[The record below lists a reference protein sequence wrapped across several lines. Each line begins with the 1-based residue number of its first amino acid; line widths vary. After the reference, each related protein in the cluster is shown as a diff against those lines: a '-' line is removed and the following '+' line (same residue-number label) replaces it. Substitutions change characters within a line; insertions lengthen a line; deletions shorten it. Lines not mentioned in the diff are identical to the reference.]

1 MKTLGIVLALAGVG
15 VAGYGGYRYYKQSKG
30 LGSLSEGSQ
39 DHNSK
44 FAQSYWKR
52 QAEIKEDI
60 RRRQQLSYLNG
71 GK

>member
-1 MKTLGIVLALAGVG
+1 MKALGIVLALAGVG
-15 VAGYGGYRYYKQSKG
+15 VAGYGGYRYYKQRQG
-30 LGSLSEGSQ
+30 LGSLSEGSR
-39 DHNSK
+39 DHNSN

-60 RRRQQLSYLNG
+60 RRRQQLAYLNG